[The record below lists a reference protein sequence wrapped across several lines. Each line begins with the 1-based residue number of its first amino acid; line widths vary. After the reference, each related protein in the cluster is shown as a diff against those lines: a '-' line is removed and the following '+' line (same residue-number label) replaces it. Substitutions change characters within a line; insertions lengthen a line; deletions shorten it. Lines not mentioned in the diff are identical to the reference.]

1 VCHTELSSRQK
12 ALYFYL
18 MQNTFISIDLGGT
31 KCAGAVITE
40 SGKILYKLKDK
51 ISGLEGDEVGF
62 AIHSIILQLKEKLP
76 PGHSVQGVG
85 ISIPGISNQKNGT
98 VWAPNITGWD
108 HYPLL
113 AYLEDKLESEM
124 VIHIDSDRACCICGE
139 VWQGVAK
146 GYKNAIFLAFGTGI
160 GAGILIDNRILRGNS
175 DIAGSIGWLALDH
188 HYPDGYRHFGCF
200 EYNASGDGLV
210 RLAFDIFNK
219 NKPDTRLNISDL
231 KAEDI
236 FAAHKLKDPL
246 AQATID
252 VAIDYWAKGVANLVS
267 IFNPEI
273 IIFGG
278 GVFGPG
284 LKFLDQI
291 YERSKKWAQPI
302 AIQEVKLAG
311 GQLGVDA
318 QLLGA
323 TRLVMDKLMD

>member
-1 VCHTELSSRQK
+1 
-12 ALYFYL
+12 
-18 MQNTFISIDLGGT
+18 MQNTIISVDLGGT

-51 ISGLEGDEVGF
+51 ISGLRGDDVGS

-76 PGHSVQGVG
+76 SGHSVQGVG
-85 ISIPGISNQKNGT
+85 ISVPGISNQKNGT
-98 VWAPNITGWD
+98 VWAPNIPGWD
-108 HYPLL
+108 HFPLL
-113 AYLEDKLESEM
+113 AYLEDKLDREM
-124 VIHIDSDRACCICGE
+124 VIHIDSDRACCISGE

-175 DIAGSIGWLALDH
+175 DIAGAIGWLALDH
-188 HYPDGYRHFGCF
+188 HYPDGYRQFGCF

-210 RLAFDIFNK
+210 RLAIDIFNK
-219 NKPDTRLNISDL
+219 EQTDTTLEMPNI

-236 FAAHKLKDPL
+236 FAACENKDAL
-246 AQATID
+246 ALATID
-252 VAIDYWAKGVANLVS
+252 IAIDYWAKGVANLVS

-284 LKFLDQI
+284 LRFLDQI

-323 TRLVMDKLMD
+323 AWLVMDKLMD